1 MDKEPVII
9 FLADDDLDDQ
19 DFFKHALKQ
28 IDESII
34 CLTALN
40 GEEAIKKLKTITP
53 LPDYIFL
60 DLNMPRMSGLKCLT
74 EIKKMKSLKNV
85 PVIIYSTSSEERD
98 INEARKS
105 GADYFV
111 TKPFD
116 FKELCDTLKHVI
128 SEDWNKEKA

>member
-1 MDKEPVII
+1 MDKEPAI

-28 IDESII
+28 IDESIV
-34 CLTALN
+34 CVTASN
-40 GEEAIKKLKTITP
+40 GEEAIKKLKTITQ

-60 DLNMPRMSGLKCLT
+60 DLNMPRMSGLKCLI
-74 EIKKMKSLKNV
+74 EIKKINSLKNI

-98 INEARKS
+98 INEAKKL

-128 SEDWNKEKA
+128 SGEWKKEEA